1 MKGSGLMTGHV
12 SWKDV
17 RDQRG
22 SSLARRKVAKSALE
36 NQVAG
41 YQLSELR
48 KARGLTQQ
56 QVADVMGVSQRRV
69 SAVERGD
76 VDRSEISTLRAYVE
90 ALGGQI
96 RIVAEFSEESALIA

>member
-1 MKGSGLMTGHV
+1 MKNLFYRESVGG
-12 SWKDV
+12 W
-17 RDQRG
+17 RDRVVYVEKMPEKGADRPLFNVDQ
-22 SSLARRKVAKSALE
+22 LA
-36 NQVAG
+36 
-41 YQLSELR
+41 ELR

-56 QVADVMGVSQRRV
+56 QVAEVMGVSQRRV

-76 VDRSEISTLRAYVE
+76 VDRSEISTLRSYVE